1 MEEIRSVAGIFI
13 VFHNEYEF
21 NRANK
26 SSSDYYYNYINLPEN
41 IYPKYYKY
49 YPSFD
54 SHCSGDYGRITK
66 EEFINCMKEEIDY
79 LQKRITKI
87 NNLIGE

>member
-1 MEEIRSVAGIFI
+1 MEEVRSITGLFAIFY
-13 VFHNEYEF
+13 NEYEF
-21 NRANK
+21 NRADK
-26 SSSDYYYNYINLPEN
+26 SREYYYNSNNLPEN

-49 YPSFD
+49 YPSWD
-54 SHCSGDYGRITK
+54 SHCSGDYDRITK
-66 EEFINCMKEEIDY
+66 EEFVNYMKEEIDY